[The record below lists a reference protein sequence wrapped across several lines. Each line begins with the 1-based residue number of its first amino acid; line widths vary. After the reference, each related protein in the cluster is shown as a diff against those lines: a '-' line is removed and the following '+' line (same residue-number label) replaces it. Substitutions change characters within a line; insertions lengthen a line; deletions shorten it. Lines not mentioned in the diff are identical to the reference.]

1 MTDASLFF
9 EFCGMCNGG
18 NEAQWCFQF
27 ITIAIASA
35 LQMAETNIAF
45 VSVCVW
51 EWIVSSYSLEGE
63 PALASVAGVFRLA

>member
-9 EFCGMCNGG
+9 EFCGMCDRG

-27 ITIAIASA
+27 ITMAIASA

-45 VSVCVW
+45 VSVCVGVDSVVVQLGW
-51 EWIVSSYSLEGE
+51 EACTCICCWR
-63 PALASVAGVFRLA
+63 F

>member
-27 ITIAIASA
+27 IAMAIASA

-45 VSVCVW
+45 VSVCV
-51 EWIVSSYSLEGE
+51 
-63 PALASVAGVFRLA
+63 GVDCVVVQPGRGACTCICCWRF

>member
-27 ITIAIASA
+27 ITMAIASA

-45 VSVCVW
+45 VSVCVG
-51 EWIVSSYSLEGE
+51 VDSVVVQLEGE